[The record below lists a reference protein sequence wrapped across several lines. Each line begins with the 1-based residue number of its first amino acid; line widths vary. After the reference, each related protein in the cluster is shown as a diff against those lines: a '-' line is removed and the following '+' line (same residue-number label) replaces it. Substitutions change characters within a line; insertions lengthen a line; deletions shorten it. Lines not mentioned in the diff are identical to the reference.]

1 MGTQI
6 EDGKGTGN
14 RAEVNKENQLIIK
27 AISESELEYES
38 EVNGLAYVWASDI
51 VDVAGAGGTVLL
63 IKNLSD
69 SPLHILSVLIA
80 NGAAASEYTIHLPTT
95 EVTPT
100 GAALVGTNLNTAS
113 SNVADALA
121 KIKETDN
128 TQGNVIG
135 TVWLAIDRNIMIPLA
150 GTILGKN
157 KSIAVDVVVDTTESA
172 VTIVGHYTL

>member
-1 MGTQI
+1 MAQI

-38 EVNGLAYVWASDI
+38 EVNGLAYSWSSGI
-51 VDVAGAGGTVLL
+51 VDVAAGNDTVLL
-63 IKNLSD
+63 VKNLSD
-69 SPLHILSVLIA
+69 KPLHILSISIA
-80 NGAAASEYTIHLPTT
+80 NGSTASAYTIHLPTT

-100 GAALVGTNLNTAS
+100 GTAIVGTNLNTAS

-121 KIKETDN
+121 KSLETDN
-128 TQGNVIG
+128 TQGTVIG
-135 TVWLAIDRNIMIPLA
+135 TVWLAVDRSIIIPTE
-150 GTILGKN
+150 GVILGKN
-157 KSIAVDVVVDTTESA
+157 KSVGVDVIADTSESA

>member
-1 MGTQI
+1 MAQI

-38 EVNGLAYVWASDI
+38 EVNGLSYTWASDI
-51 VDVAGAGGTVLL
+51 VDVAAGGGTVLL

-69 SPLHILSVLIA
+69 SPLHILSVIIA
-80 NGAAASEYTIHLPTT
+80 NGAVASEYTIHLPTT

-100 GAALVGTNLNTAS
+100 GVALVGTNMNTAS

-121 KIKETDN
+121 KTKETDN

-135 TVWLAIDRNIMIPLA
+135 TVWLAVDRNISLSLE
-150 GTILGKN
+150 GVILGKN
-157 KSIAVDVVVDTTESA
+157 KSIAVDVVEDTAESA
-172 VTIVGHYTL
+172 VTIIGHYTL